1 MLRQSDVERFLHMVK
16 PGSSAL
22 LKAMQELEDWVSE
35 EDIVAGQLSI
45 KEQIEALSD
54 QLEQEDG
61 IPRLLNVD
69 NETLLKGLMHLNAPR
84 FSILLDKIG
93 NHDLTA
99 LGDILRQQGP
109 NNQPYT
115 FVYLLRIVMM
125 IQYGLITEMFG
136 SARLN
141 EIRLIIESGIDQNAR
156 GY

>member
-1 MLRQSDVERFLHMVK
+1 MLRQPDVERFLHMVK

-22 LKAMQELEDWVSE
+22 LKAMQELEDWVSD

-93 NHDLTA
+93 NYDLTA

-141 EIRLIIESGIDQNAR
+141 EIRLIIESGIDQNSR